1 MHIFLAHICGE
12 HPLLVCAGY
21 YSQNSNIKSAHTLVA
36 DTVRYYTFSR
46 IATVSMLS
54 LWPRICMLRTCYNPY
69 FPRQVKSIYIYIYY
83 VTKHA
88 SHFRGRPISK
98 THRVFPARC
107 NLPSRRHVPDI
118 RAQSTSPMAIELLES
133 NLWNHNTNEQY
144 GVNGMCRAINESCLG
159 YIRKQWRQ

>member
-1 MHIFLAHICGE
+1 
-12 HPLLVCAGY
+12 
-21 YSQNSNIKSAHTLVA
+21 
-36 DTVRYYTFSR
+36 
-46 IATVSMLS
+46 MLS

-159 YIRKQWRQ
+159 YIRKQICFQYDYRAMAAINIGRWVNFVCYLGVMSSSIYWT